1 MRFRTYNHFVNDA
14 SVWNNVVNDFFD
26 NLAQEY
32 SRSGGSNGGSN
43 GTSNGD
49 SNGAT
54 SGVSDGVKVDQPGE
68 TLLPIDVWATAD
80 AFQVNAYLPG
90 VNPEDVE
97 ITFEADELQIRGKL
111 PASPEGTEF
120 IKRELFHGSFVRRL
134 TFNVPVNADS
144 IEAHLQN
151 GLLTLTIPK
160 AEVVKPKTIKIQTK

>member
-1 MRFRTYNHFVNDA
+1 MRIRTYGNFVNDA
-14 SVWNNVVNDFFD
+14 AAWNNVVNDFFG

-32 SRSGGSNGGSN
+32 SRSGGNNGS
-43 GTSNGD
+43 

-54 SGVSDGVKVDQPGE
+54 NGVSDNSKVDQPGE
-68 TLLPIDVWATAD
+68 TLLPIDVWATAE

-111 PASPEGTEF
+111 PASPEGAEF
-120 IKRELFHGSFVRRL
+120 IKRELFHGSFARRL
-134 TFNVPVNADS
+134 NFNVPVNSDG
-144 IEAHLQN
+144 IEAHFQN

-160 AEVVKPKTIKIQTK
+160 SEAVKPKTIKIQTK